1 MIACIEEPLLIA
13 KILGHVQQR
22 EALND
27 PLARAPPG
35 RQRRICGQK
44 QTPRYLSECLKRW
57 LIIPMH
63 LYVDSYEVVVA
74 TAENTIN
81 ELGLEVLLSDQDKGE
96 IVAALPR
103 DRITLKDANFII
115 PGVVQSDVIVINVVD
130 LSSDVRV
137 DMKIIYYS
145 GQQDWSEYI
154 PRFFDKLNT
163 QLSRN

>member
-1 MIACIEEPLLIA
+1 
-13 KILGHVQQR
+13 
-22 EALND
+22 
-27 PLARAPPG
+27 
-35 RQRRICGQK
+35 
-44 QTPRYLSECLKRW
+44 
-57 LIIPMH
+57 MH